1 MIYSGDKKLFSGI
14 HDGYNDF
21 FDLVNIYNLNVNSAY
36 GYQPAD
42 LTGDGFVDFVD
53 LIMDYNN
60 NVNGIGMNTPQN
72 PAKRPLMIR

>member
-1 MIYSGDKKLFSGI
+1 M
-14 HDGYNDF
+14 
-21 FDLVNIYNLNVNSAY
+21 NIYNLNVNSAY
-36 GYQPAD
+36 SYQPAD

-72 PAKRPLMIR
+72 PAKRPMQSR

>member
-1 MIYSGDKKLFSGI
+1 
-14 HDGYNDF
+14 
-21 FDLVNIYNLNVNSAY
+21 VNIYNLNVNSAY

-72 PAKRPLMIR
+72 PAKRPMLGR